1 MHLCNSSVFQ
11 TSCVQHT
18 VQAHVGKVIGEDA
31 AQVQINAMTLL
42 VKVD

>member
-1 MHLCNSSVFQ
+1 MQLLCISDVMRAA
-11 TSCVQHT
+11 CI
-18 VQAHVGKVIGEDA
+18 QAHVGKVIGEDA